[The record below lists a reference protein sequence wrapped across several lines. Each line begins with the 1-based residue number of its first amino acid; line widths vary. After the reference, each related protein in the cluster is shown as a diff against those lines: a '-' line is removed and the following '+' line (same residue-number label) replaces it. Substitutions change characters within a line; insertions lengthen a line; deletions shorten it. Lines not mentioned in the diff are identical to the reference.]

1 VNKGFTQDRET
12 FVGLDVGT
20 TKICCIIAQ
29 SDYKKNDM
37 KLLGASVVASN
48 GLKKGTVVNI
58 NATIQAIEDAVNKA
72 EKKANMKVSEAFVGL
87 SGEHIRGLNTQG
99 AIAIR
104 NGHPMAFEEEI
115 KKTDVERVL
124 EMARAVSLPIDREI
138 LHILPQ
144 EFVVDT
150 QSGIKNP
157 VDMVGRRLEAKVHL
171 ITCATSAAKNLTKC
185 VEEAGL
191 IVQGFVYQ
199 PLASAEAV
207 LEQHEKDLGV
217 VLVDIGGGTTD
228 ICVFFEG
235 EIRHSAVLAIG
246 GDSISNDIAMMT
258 QISLEDAEQI
268 KVKYGSAKA
277 SMASDDLEFE
287 LPCKADAPPKNA
299 NEHEISKYVEARM
312 KEIFQMVQREIERAD
327 IPNRVSFGVVLTGG
341 GALLKNCA
349 ILGEE
354 ILEAQVKIGI
364 PKGGLSGVLDVA
376 ASPIYATAIGLVQHP
391 SIFKNEFDIANKKSG
406 IGVQLV
412 KNIGGWLRDFF

>member
-1 VNKGFTQDRET
+1 MNNGFAQDKRT

-29 SDYKKNDM
+29 LELQNNDM
-37 KLLGASVVASN
+37 KLLGTGVAIST
-48 GLKKGTVVNI
+48 GVKKGTVVDI
-58 NATIQAIEDAVNKA
+58 NSTIQAIEDAVQKA
-72 EKKANMKVSEAFVGL
+72 EKMANLKVSEAYVGL

-99 AIAIR
+99 AISIK
-104 NGHPMAFEEEI
+104 NGHPVTYADEI
-115 KKTDVERVL
+115 KRSDVERVL

-171 ITCATSAAKNLTKC
+171 VTCATSAAKNITKC

-191 IVQGFVYQ
+191 GIQGFIYQ

-228 ICVFFEG
+228 ICVYFEG
-235 EIRHSAVLAIG
+235 EVRHSAVLPIG
-246 GDSISNDIAMMT
+246 GHSVSNDIAMIT
-258 QISLEDAEQI
+258 QVSLEDAEEI
-268 KVKYGSAKA
+268 KIKYGSAKA
-277 SMASDDLEFE
+277 AMASTELEFE
-287 LPCKADAPPKNA
+287 LPCKADETPRNA
-299 NEHEISKYVEARM
+299 SEHEISRYVEARM
-312 KEIFQMVQREIERAD
+312 TEIFQMVKREIERAD
-327 IPNRVSFGVVLTGG
+327 ISNPVSFGTVLTGG
-341 GALLKNCA
+341 GALLKNCTS
-349 ILGEE
+349 LGEE

-364 PKGGLSGVLDVA
+364 PKGLSGVLDVA
-376 ASPIYATAIGLVQHP
+376 ASPIYATAIGLVQHTA
-391 SIFKNEFDIANKKSG
+391 IFKNEFGLTNKNSG
-406 IGVQLV
+406 LGVRVV
-412 KNIGGWLRDFF
+412 KNIGKWLGDFF

>member
-1 VNKGFTQDRET
+1 MNNGFAQDKRT

-29 SDYKKNDM
+29 SEFQNNDM
-37 KLLGASVVASN
+37 KLLGTGVAIST
-48 GLKKGTVVNI
+48 GVKKGTVVDI
-58 NATIQAIEDAVNKA
+58 NSTIQAIEDAVQKA
-72 EKKANMKVSEAFVGL
+72 EKMANLKVSEAYVGL

-99 AIAIR
+99 AIAIK
-104 NGHPMAFEEEI
+104 NGHPMTYEDEI
-115 KKTDVERVL
+115 KRSDVERVL

-171 ITCATSAAKNLTKC
+171 VTCATSAAKNITKC

-191 IVQGFVYQ
+191 GIQGFIYQ

-228 ICVFFEG
+228 ICVYFEG
-235 EIRHSAVLAIG
+235 EVRHSAVLPIG
-246 GDSISNDIAMMT
+246 GNSISNDIAMIT
-258 QISLEDAEQI
+258 QISLEDAEGI
-268 KVKYGSAKA
+268 KIKYGSAKA
-277 SMASDDLEFE
+277 AMASTELEFE
-287 LPCKADAPPKNA
+287 LPCKADETPRDAS
-299 NEHEISKYVEARM
+299 EHEISRYVEARM
-312 KEIFQMVQREIERAD
+312 TEIFQMVKREIERAD
-327 IPNRVSFGVVLTGG
+327 ISNPVSFGTVLTGG
-341 GALLKNCA
+341 GALLKNCTS
-349 ILGEE
+349 LGEE

-364 PKGGLSGVLDVA
+364 PKGLSGVLDVA
-376 ASPIYATAIGLVQHP
+376 ASPIYATAIGLVQHTA
-391 SIFKNEFDIANKKSG
+391 IFKNEFGIQSKNSG
-406 IGVQLV
+406 LGIRVV
-412 KNIGGWLRDFF
+412 KNIGKWFGDFF